1 MGELYLPLTE
11 RMENMSGHITTEP
24 DHILVRRKPN
34 IFREMIR
41 SKEAY
46 GFILIPLILLIV
58 FSLIPMLYGFFM
70 SFTNWNGLQSPK
82 YIGIENYTNILQS
95 KDFHKALMNT
105 IKFSIVSL
113 AAGMGVALIL
123 ALGIDKLT
131 RLQNFFKVTYFIPV
145 ITPMVVVSLVWS
157 LIYNEKGLLNYFIGV
172 MGIEPV
178 GWLTDKKIAMY
189 SIIFTSVWQGMGF
202 SMIIFLAA
210 LQKIPEHL
218 YEAAKIDGAGGFK
231 SFWNVTFPGL
241 KDTFAF
247 LLIYGVIGAFNV
259 FDQIYVMTAGGP
271 VKSTETIVF
280 QIFTNFRYL
289 KLGYTSALS
298 YIFLFMLLIIS
309 LIQFKLIYK
318 KEE

>member
-1 MGELYLPLTE
+1 
-11 RMENMSGHITTEP
+11 MSGHLTAGQEP
-24 DHILVRRKPN
+24 KLLPRRRNILKEIRK
-34 IFREMIR
+34 

-46 GFILIPLILLIV
+46 AFVLIPVILLIL
-58 FSLIPMLYGFFM
+58 FSLIPMLYGFLM
-70 SFTNWNGLQSPK
+70 SFTNWNGLQPAK
-82 YIGIENYTNILQS
+82 FIGIENYTRIVQS
-95 KDFHKALMNT
+95 QEFHKALRNT
-105 IKFSIVSL
+105 VKFAVVSL
-113 AAGMGVALIL
+113 AGGMFVALIL
-123 ALGIDKLT
+123 ALAIDKLS
-131 RLQNFFKVTYFIPV
+131 RLQSFFKVTYFIPV
-145 ITPMVVVSLVWS
+145 ITPMVVVSLVWT
-157 LIYNEKGLLNYFIGV
+157 LIYNEKGLLNYLIGSF
-172 MGIEPV
+172 GFDAV

-189 SIIFTSVWQGMGF
+189 SIIVTSIWQGMGF
-202 SMIIFLAA
+202 SMIVFLAA

-231 SFWNVTFPGL
+231 SFLNVTLPGL
-241 KDTFAF
+241 KDTLAF

-259 FDQIYVMTAGGP
+259 FDQIYVMTGGGP